1 MESYPLIFLSMLVY
15 CSLILNHQV
24 ISVSARRNDKL
35 WSKPFDLFSSAS
47 KFRKPEIEPKKD
59 FTLMAF
65 HPDDLKNIEQP
76 IRPQQYWDDRS
87 SESNRFQPPKFFDKP
102 FPGIKFTTPRP
113 SPPTKKIN
121 NKSPDASNEIHVQ
134 IDDVADLT
142 DILGNSQHYED
153 IVLSIDQSDSKSS
166 NAPEK
171 EESPKPFWGPPIGT
185 PPTPWPAHYN
195 KATPVPIEKKEEN
208 PARLPN
214 NAVNTRQGITP
225 EYRHQSYHQ
234 PNVQLTTPERL
245 QESPVHMQSG
255 PPYYEKLRE
264 NDPFDQ
270 SFWHRVPVTEPTVF
284 TNPIS
289 PQSYFH
295 QKQLEAEIANTK
307 GQLYSGGA
315 PNPIVIH
322 KELDSAALASYP
334 APYYPP
340 SPPEHHVVYHHPAPA
355 QHTYHHAP
363 SGFAQV
369 DFSPIFLAIVPIAL
383 FLGAAAA
390 FALATATTSSS
401 AAAVAQQQQ
410 QQEESSNSNNAA
422 NNNNANNNNALLA
435 ALFAALQSK
444 HDEHSD
450 KHKIIIIT
458 TTTTTTTMAPGPP
471 PPPPVRSQDS
481 ATLLPL
487 QNQSPTLPPDKPL
500 SEEDD
505 AGEGFDQP
513 GGGTVIEPPLL
524 EEEEPEILTYDL

>member
-1 MESYPLIFLSMLVY
+1 MESYSLIFLSMLVY
-15 CSLILNHQV
+15 CLLILNHQA
-24 ISVSARRNDKL
+24 ISVSGRRNDKL

-47 KFRKPEIEPKKD
+47 KFRKPENEPKQD
-59 FTLMAF
+59 FALMAF

-87 SESNRFQPPKFFDKP
+87 SESNRFKPPKFFDKP
-102 FPGIKFTTPRP
+102 FPGVKFTTPRP
-113 SPPTKKIN
+113 NPATKKMN
-121 NKSPDASNEIHVQ
+121 NNSPDASNEIHVQ

-153 IVLSIDQSDSKSS
+153 IVLSIDQSNSKSG

-171 EESPKPFWGPPIGT
+171 KDSPKPFWGPPIGT
-185 PPTPWPAHYN
+185 PPTPWPAHYS
-195 KATPVPIEKKEEN
+195 KATPVPIGNKEEF
-208 PARLPN
+208 PVRLPN

-234 PNVQLTTPERL
+234 PNSQLTTPERL
-245 QESPVHMQSG
+245 QEKPVHMQSG

-270 SFWHRVPVTEPTVF
+270 SFWHRIPVTEPTVF

-289 PQSYFH
+289 PQSYFN
-295 QKQLEAEIANTK
+295 QKQLEAQMANTK
-307 GQLYSGGA
+307 GQLYSGRT
-315 PNPIVIH
+315 PNPTVIH
-322 KELDSAALASYP
+322 KQIDSAALSSYP
-334 APYYPP
+334 SPYYPP

-363 SGFAQV
+363 SAFTQV

-410 QQEESSNSNNAA
+410 QQEESSNNNNAA
-422 NNNNANNNNALLA
+422 NNNNANNNNVLLA

-444 HDEHSD
+444 HDDHKD

-458 TTTTTTTMAPGPP
+458 TTTAAPTTMPP
-471 PPPPVRSQDS
+471 PLPERSQ
-481 ATLLPL
+481 ALVKLPL
-487 QNQSPTLPPDKPL
+487 KNQTLTLPPDKPL

-524 EEEEPEILTYDL
+524 EEEVPEILTYDL

>member
-1 MESYPLIFLSMLVY
+1 MESYSLIFLSMLVY

-35 WSKPFDLFSSAS
+35 WSKPFDLFSSAT

-59 FTLMAF
+59 FALMAF

-76 IRPQQYWDDRS
+76 VRPQQYWEDRS
-87 SESNRFQPPKFFDKP
+87 SEPNRFQPPKFFDKP
-102 FPGIKFTTPRP
+102 FLGVKLTTPRTNP
-113 SPPTKKIN
+113 STKKIN
-121 NKSPDASNEIHVQ
+121 KSPDTSNEIHVQ

-142 DILGNSQHYED
+142 NILGNSQHYEN
-153 IVLSIDQSDSKSS
+153 IVLSIDQSDSKSG

-171 EESPKPFWGPPIGT
+171 DESPKPFWGPPIGT
-185 PPTPWPAHYN
+185 PPTPRPAHYH
-195 KATPVPIEKKEEN
+195 KATSVSIEKKEEI
-208 PARLPN
+208 PVRLPN
-214 NAVNTRQGITP
+214 NAVNTRQK
-225 EYRHQSYHQ
+225 YRPQSYHQ
-234 PNVQLTTPERL
+234 PNSRLTTPERL
-245 QESPVHMQSG
+245 QENLVHMQSG
-255 PPYYEKLRE
+255 PPYYEKVRE

-284 TNPIS
+284 PNPIS

-295 QKQLEAEIANTK
+295 QKQLEDEIANTK
-307 GQLYSGGA
+307 AQLYSGGA
-315 PNPIVIH
+315 PNPIIIH
-322 KELDSAALASYP
+322 KEIDSVALPSYP
-334 APYYPP
+334 SPYYPP

-444 HDEHSD
+444 HDDHKD

-458 TTTTTTTMAPGPP
+458 TTTEATTTMPP
-471 PPPPVRSQDS
+471 PTMRSLDPVK
-481 ATLLPL
+481 LPL
-487 QNQSPTLPPDKPL
+487 KIQTPTLPPDKPL

-505 AGEGFDQP
+505 TGEGFDQP
-513 GGGTVIEPPLL
+513 GGGTVIEPLLL